1 MKKNEVVI
9 VAAFRTAIGK
19 FGGSLKDLSAVDLA
33 RQLVVK
39 GLERDHIDP
48 EQIDE
53 VIFGNVYS
61 AGLGQNMA
69 RQIAIQSGI
78 PQRVPAT
85 TINQVCGSGMKALML
100 GYQSILA
107 GLNEVVLVGGSESM
121 SNVPYLAKDHR
132 WGSKLGDRTL
142 VDGLLT
148 DGLMDAFGSYH
159 MGMTAENI
167 AERYHISRQDQDLYA
182 VNSHNKAARAQAE
195 GQFADEIIPIRLD
208 TGKSEI
214 LVFDQDES
222 IRHNQTLEQI
232 SRLKP
237 VFKQDGTVT
246 PANASPLNDGA
257 AALVLMTRERAEA
270 LNLPILAQIA
280 ASAQVGVD
288 PAIMGTGP
296 IPASRLAVERAGL
309 ALADIDLIEANEAF
323 ACQALYV
330 QNELGLDPGKVN
342 VNGGAIALGHPI
354 GCSGAR
360 IIVTLVHEM
369 KRRQAKYGL
378 ATLCIGGGQGD
389 AVVLQA

>member
-208 TGKSEI
+208 TGKSET

-270 LNLPILAQIA
+270 LKLPILAQIA

-309 ALADIDLIEANEAF
+309 ALDDIDLIEANEAF

-330 QNELGLDPGKVN
+330 QNELGLDPEKVN

-369 KRRQAKYGL
+369 KRRQAQYGL

-389 AVVLQA
+389 AVVFQA

>member
-142 VDGLLT
+142 VDGLLA
-148 DGLMDAFGSYH
+148 DGLMDAFESYH

-182 VNSHNKAARAQAE
+182 VDSHHKAATAQAE

-208 TGKSEI
+208 TGKSET

-246 PANASPLNDGA
+246 AANASPLNDGA
-257 AALVLMTRERAEA
+257 AALVLMKRERAEA

-330 QNELGLDPGKVN
+330 QNELGLDPSKVN

-369 KRRQAKYGL
+369 KRRQAQYGL

-389 AVVLQA
+389 AVVFQA